1 MMSHRLVLERPGPGG
16 AERTKTDRRGEGV
29 GQGRFFRDFF
39 PLLTSKLVGPLG
51 GACVVCRDVFR
62 ILEF

>member
-1 MMSHRLVLERPGPGG
+1 MMSHRFGLERPGPGG
-16 AERTKTDRRGEGV
+16 AERTKNERRGERGA
-29 GQGRFFRDFF
+29 GGDFFRNFF